1 MGPNLDEELEQG
13 FNKARQRD
21 FEEVRVKSK

>member
-13 FNKARQRD
+13 FNKARRRD
-21 FEEVRVKSK
+21 FEEVIVKSK